1 MANPILVSVAPY
13 HIISYVPLSQ
23 MASDVVERGTMR
35 CFVDACFGL
44 SLQGHSYGTLLG
56 TSFFHASPPPPALTA
71 TAVDVANGHV
81 QSFVNGPVLYK
92 SIDRPAFSAA
102 QTNLFPIYFSIQTV
116 IPIVLA
122 LTFPGNT
129 LNGVPSGISG
139 LLHDSSKWDSLVPI
153 AAMFVTGLANLAV
166 IGPATTKTMK
176 ERRGQVK
183 RDGKEWYAE
192 GPHSDEMQALNKRFG
207 MLHGVS
213 SLVNLTTFV
222 SAVTYGFTLG
232 ARIQSIADRV
242 A

>member
-1 MANPILVSVAPY
+1 MTNSILVSVAPY
-13 HIISYVPLSQ
+13 HIISY
-23 MASDVVERGTMR
+23 
-35 CFVDACFGL
+35 
-44 SLQGHSYGTLLG
+44 GTLLG
-56 TSFFHASPPPPALTA
+56 TSFFH
-71 TAVDVANGHV
+71 
-81 QSFVNGPVLYK
+81 SFINGPVMYK

-116 IPIVLA
+116 IPVILA

-129 LNGVPSGISG
+129 LTGVPSGVSG
-139 LLHDSSKWDSLVPI
+139 LLDNSSRWDSLLPI

-207 MLHGVS
+207 MLHGIS
-213 SLVNLTTFV
+213 SLINLTTFV